1 MLWKDLMLMKF
12 KNGFRI
18 LGNKDPDDKFFI
30 LDDVELKIG
39 DVFRVG
45 PNGYFELIENTDE
58 GIEL

>member
-18 LGNKDPDDKFFI
+18 LANKDPDDKYFI